1 MNDKQIPLGR
11 YEANVLAA
19 LIVMACA
26 NNEIIGWLAVVW
38 ALGYKALELLELYEV
53 KNGKV

>member
-1 MNDKQIPLGR
+1 MNQIPLGR

-26 NNEIIGWLAVVW
+26 NNSIISWLAVVW
-38 ALGYKALELLELYEV
+38 ALGYKALELMELYEL
-53 KNGKV
+53 KNGKEY